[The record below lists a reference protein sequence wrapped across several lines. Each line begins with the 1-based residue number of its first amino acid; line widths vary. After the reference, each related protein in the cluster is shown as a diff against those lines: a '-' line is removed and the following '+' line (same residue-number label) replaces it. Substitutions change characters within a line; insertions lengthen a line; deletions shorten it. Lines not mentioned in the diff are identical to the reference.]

1 MSKDKRILIIL
12 GGIYHD
18 FEGFTAAMKP
28 VLETGGYTVE
38 ATYDLDKLTTL
49 RESTYDLVLS
59 YTSLSRHR
67 EGQGDT
73 HPEALTP
80 EQTAGLAHW
89 VRTGGALLTVHCGT
103 VTGRDN
109 PAFKALAGGVFV
121 KHPPQFS
128 FMVYPLYREHPITEG
143 IEAFSV
149 KDEFYIQDYEEG
161 LDVHM
166 VAVHEGRAYPMVW
179 SKQECSGR
187 VAHIA
192 MGHSEAVWSLAPYQ
206 RLMRQTVDWLTSSY

>member
-1 MSKDKRILIIL
+1 MRESKRVLIIL

-18 FEGFTAAMKP
+18 FEGFTSAMKP
-28 VLETGGYTVE
+28 VLEANGYIVE

-49 RESTYDLVLS
+49 RASPYGLVLS

-67 EGQGDT
+67 EGEGDT
-73 HPEALTP
+73 HPESLTP
-80 EQTAGLAHW
+80 EQTASLAHW

-121 KHPPQFS
+121 EHPPQFS
-128 FMVYPLYREHPITEG
+128 FMVYPILPEHPITEG
-143 IEAFSV
+143 VGAFSV

-166 VAVHEGRAYPMVW
+166 VAVHEGVAYPMVW
-179 SKQECSGR
+179 SKQECAGR

-192 MGHSEAVWSLAPYQ
+192 MGHSEAVWELAPYQ
-206 RLMRQTVDWLTSSY
+206 RLMRNTVDWLTRSY

>member
-1 MSKDKRILIIL
+1 MSEGKHILIIL

-18 FEGFTAAMKP
+18 FEGFTSAMKP

-49 RESTYDLVLS
+49 RESPYDLVLS

-67 EGQGDT
+67 PGEGDS

-80 EQTAGLAHW
+80 KQTAGLAHW

-103 VTGRDN
+103 VTGKDN

-121 KHPPQFS
+121 EHPPQFS
-128 FMVYPLYREHPITEG
+128 FMVYPLYHEHPITEG
-143 IEAFSV
+143 LEAFSV

-161 LDVHM
+161 LDLRM
-166 VAVHEGRAYPMVW
+166 VAMHERVAYPMVW

-192 MGHSEAVWSLAPYQ
+192 MGHSETVWGLAPYQ
-206 RLMRQTVDWLTSSY
+206 RLMRQTADWLTNSY

>member
-1 MSKDKRILIIL
+1 MSEGKRILIIL

-18 FEGFTAAMKP
+18 FEGFTSTIKP
-28 VLETGGYTVE
+28 VLEAGGYTVE

-49 RESTYDLVLS
+49 QESPYDLVLS

-73 HPEALTP
+73 HPEYLTP

-89 VRTGGALLTVHCGT
+89 VRTGGAFLTVHCGT
-103 VTGRDN
+103 VVGKEN

-121 KHPPQFS
+121 EHPPQFS
-128 FMVYPLYREHPITEG
+128 FMVYPLYHEHPIIAG

-149 KDEFYIQDYEEG
+149 KDEFYIQDYEPG

-166 VAVHEGRAYPMVW
+166 VAVHEGVAHPMVW

-192 MGHSEAVWSLAPYQ
+192 MGHSEAVWSLPSYQ
-206 RLMRQTVDWLTSSY
+206 QVIRQTVDWLTSSY

>member
-1 MSKDKRILIIL
+1 MREGKRVLIIL

-18 FEGFTAAMKP
+18 FEGFTSVVAP
-28 VLETGGYTVE
+28 LLEDGGYTVE
-38 ATYDLDKLTTL
+38 ATYDLDKLITL
-49 RESTYDLVLS
+49 QESSYDLVLS

-67 EGQGDT
+67 EGEDDT
-73 HPEALTP
+73 HPEYLTSD
-80 EQTAGLAHW
+80 QTAGLAHW
-89 VRTGGALLTVHCGT
+89 VRTGGAFLTVHSGT

-121 KHPPQFS
+121 EHPPQFS
-128 FMVYPLYREHPITEG
+128 FMVYPMYRDHPIIKG
-143 IEAFSV
+143 LEAFSV
-149 KDEFYIQDYEEG
+149 KDEFYIQDYEAG
-161 LDVHM
+161 LDIHM

-192 MGHSEAVWSLAPYQ
+192 MGHSGAVWSLAPYQ
-206 RLMRQTVDWLTSSY
+206 QLMRQTVDWLTQSR